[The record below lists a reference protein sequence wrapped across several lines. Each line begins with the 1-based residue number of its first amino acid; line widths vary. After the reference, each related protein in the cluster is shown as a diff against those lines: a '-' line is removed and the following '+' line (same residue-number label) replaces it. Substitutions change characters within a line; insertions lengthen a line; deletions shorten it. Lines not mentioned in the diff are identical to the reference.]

1 MHSVHGTIRKA
12 PFIKDL
18 GTSTMFSGELSEVVK
33 DYKTGEKSYTNY
45 KFILFAKTP
54 AAIDYYT
61 KATAE
66 GSFVVVTS
74 EKLKVETFEA
84 QSGKTYITLMMD
96 NSRLEGANF
105 DSNAQPM
112 AAAPQSYGQAPVQVA
127 PQPQYQQRPAQQ
139 AAPAQAAPQQ
149 PAVQYNEPPMTFDD
163 DLPF

>member
-1 MHSVHGTIRKA
+1 MSHTVHGLIRKA

-45 KFILFAKTP
+45 KFIIFAKTP
-54 AAIDYYT
+54 AAIAYYT

-66 GSFVVVTS
+66 QSFVVVTS

-96 NSRLEGANF
+96 NARLEGANF
-105 DSNAQPM
+105 DDNAQPT
-112 AAAPQSYGQAPVQVA
+112 APQYQAAPVQAAPVYQQPAAPQHR
-127 PQPQYQQRPAQQ
+127 QQ
-139 AAPAQAAPQQ
+139 APQQ
-149 PAVQYNEPPMTFDD
+149 VTAQPVQYAQPDAFDGSEI
-163 DLPF
+163 PF